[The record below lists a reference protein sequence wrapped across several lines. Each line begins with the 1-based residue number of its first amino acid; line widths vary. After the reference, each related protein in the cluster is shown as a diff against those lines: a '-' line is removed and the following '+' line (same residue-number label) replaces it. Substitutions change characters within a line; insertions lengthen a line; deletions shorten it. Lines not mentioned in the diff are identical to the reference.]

1 MEQGGIDVLIVA
13 MVSLFLMGGVI
24 IFLFAVFQKKKN
36 FLVKIQE
43 LERKKFDE
51 EIINLQIEIREQ
63 TLRNVSWELHDNIG
77 QMLTLAKIQLQ
88 TVEGN
93 STLDEVK
100 LTLGNALREVRAL
113 SKSINPE
120 FLKNIGLYEAVDL
133 ELKRFNRLNFI
144 NSEIEKVGVKFE
156 ISLKVEIVLF
166 RILQEFFTNTI
177 KHAQAK
183 NLKVKFEFAED
194 FLAITANENGKGFNI
209 KKIHKNGIGISN
221 IQKRGKLINADI
233 KLYSKIGEG
242 STLKIFY
249 KIQNH
254 EKL

>member
-1 MEQGGIDVLIVA
+1 MEQGGIDILIVA

-36 FLVKIQE
+36 FLVKKQI

-88 TVEGN
+88 KIDDN
-93 STLDEVK
+93 PTLKDVK
-100 LTLGNALREVRAL
+100 KTLGNALREVRAL

-120 FLKNIGLYEAVDL
+120 FLKNIGLYDAVDL

-144 NSEIEKVGVKFE
+144 KSEIEIDGEQYE
-156 ISLKVEIVLF
+156 ISKKVEIVLF

-183 NLKVKFEFAED
+183 NLLVTFEFAKD
-194 FLAITANENGKGFNI
+194 CLVITAKDDGKGFVMNRI
-209 KKIHKNGIGISN
+209 ESNGIGISN
-221 IQKRGKLINADI
+221 MQKRGKLIDAEIN
-233 KLYSKIGEG
+233 LFSEIGDG
-242 STLKIFY
+242 STLSILY
-249 KIQNH
+249 KIKNH
-254 EKL
+254 G

>member
-194 FLAITANENGKGFNI
+194 FLAITAIENGKGFNI

-254 EKL
+254 ENL